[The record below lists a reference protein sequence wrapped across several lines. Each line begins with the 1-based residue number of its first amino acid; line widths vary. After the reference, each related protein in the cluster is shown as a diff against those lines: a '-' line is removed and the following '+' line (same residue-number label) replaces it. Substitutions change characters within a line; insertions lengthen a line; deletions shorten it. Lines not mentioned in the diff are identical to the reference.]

1 MLMGTGAGNSYS
13 SSSLQQQQRQT
24 VADAGGFTGGLS
36 SGLVRETSM
45 QTTASSETASNWSTA
60 SSASTNTDV
69 STWTLCIVLY
79 CNVSKPVAVPCRIL
93 YAEALQC

>member
-1 MLMGTGAGNSYS
+1 MGTGAGSSYS
-13 SSSLQQQQRQT
+13 SSNLQQLNKQT

-45 QTTASSETASNWSTA
+45 RTTASSSETASNWSTA

-69 STWTLCIVLY
+69 SIQTLCAVL
-79 CNVSKPVAVPCRIL
+79 S
-93 YAEALQC
+93 

>member
-1 MLMGTGAGNSYS
+1 MGTGAGSSYS
-13 SSSLQQQQRQT
+13 SSNLQQLNKQT

-45 QTTASSETASNWSTA
+45 RTSASSSETASNWSTA

-69 STWTLCIVLY
+69 SMKTLCTVL
-79 CNVSKPVAVPCRIL
+79 S
-93 YAEALQC
+93 